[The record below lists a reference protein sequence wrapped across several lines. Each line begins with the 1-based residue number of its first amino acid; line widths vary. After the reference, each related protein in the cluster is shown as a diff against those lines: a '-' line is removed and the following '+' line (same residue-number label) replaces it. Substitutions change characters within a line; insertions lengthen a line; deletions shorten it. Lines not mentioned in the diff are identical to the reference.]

1 MLGGILVVVFVFGGG
16 GGGGGC
22 GRALDDVDLRFEKE
36 TN

>member
-1 MLGGILVVVFVFGGG
+1 MLGGILVVVFVRRG